1 MLRLLEVPLTGCHR
15 EQLCHD
21 ITQFPSS
28 MLDRSHSH
36 PLAWP
41 TNPLMVRPRRL
52 AHFYPPHRD
61 PTLKLFIYDSRW
73 RIEVRETLA
82 RDSRLCGSN
91 LRLVGRN
98 FYLQFWHWFDSFHF
112 SVFLVRKDVRN
123 NGINSSTNRYCFMF
137 PSYLYDEGH
146 SWGQW
151 ELLILSKRNE
161 SFPFIIQWLP
171 LWIIT
176 QRRVINSKRQAS
188 SNLKTT
194 KSEINVSIL
203 KNISVSDIS

>member
-1 MLRLLEVPLTGCHR
+1 MNQVLGFEMSMLTTSWNSNTFLFRHSDNPLICEDSSDIWIWILFLDIARQNYALKKVFFLLRLLEVPLTGCHR

-61 PTLKLFIYDSRW
+61 PTLKLFTYDSRW

-82 RDSRLCGSN
+82 RDLRLCGSN

-112 SVFLVRKDVRN
+112 SVFLVQKDVRN
-123 NGINSSTNRYCFMF
+123 NGINA
-137 PSYLYDEGH
+137 E
-146 SWGQW
+146 
-151 ELLILSKRNE
+151 
-161 SFPFIIQWLP
+161 
-171 LWIIT
+171 
-176 QRRVINSKRQAS
+176 
-188 SNLKTT
+188 
-194 KSEINVSIL
+194 
-203 KNISVSDIS
+203 

>member
-1 MLRLLEVPLTGCHR
+1 MNQVLGFEMSMLTTSWNSNTFLFRHSDNPLICEDSSVIWILFLDIARQNYALKKSFFLLRLLEVPLTGCHR

-61 PTLKLFIYDSRW
+61 PTLKLFTYDSRW

-82 RDSRLCGSN
+82 RDLRLCGSN

-98 FYLQFWHWFDSFHF
+98 FFFAILTLIWQFSFF
-112 SVFLVRKDVRN
+112 
-123 NGINSSTNRYCFMF
+123 
-137 PSYLYDEGH
+137 
-146 SWGQW
+146 
-151 ELLILSKRNE
+151 
-161 SFPFIIQWLP
+161 SFPC
-171 LWIIT
+171 
-176 QRRVINSKRQAS
+176 
-188 SNLKTT
+188 
-194 KSEINVSIL
+194 SEGRA
-203 KNISVSDIS
+203 K